1 MGLSSSILHRLYHTL
16 QHKYPDVLFFGN
28 PAHRTLA
35 LTFDDG
41 PHPRDTEQVLTALTN
56 HKIRAT
62 FFLVGKYAEEHPS
75 LVRRIY
81 ESEHQLAL
89 HCQRHIPFPLESA
102 SSLQGQLA
110 RARESIAQ
118 AAGISAETIRDIR
131 PPYGAFTA
139 KTAHLLTGWGYRL
152 VMWSSI
158 PQHWMQPL
166 RWSIRQVLAEASP
179 GGIIVLHDGH
189 GHGKKVTEIVDAIIP
204 PLKAQGYEFI
214 TIQEMHQ
221 QK

>member
-16 QHKYPDVLFFGN
+16 QNKYPDVLFFGN
-28 PAHRTLA
+28 PDNRTLA

-41 PHPRDTEQVLTALTN
+41 PHPRDTPQVLAALAK
-56 HKIRAT
+56 HDIRAT
-62 FFLVGKYAEEHPS
+62 FFLVGSYAEEHPT
-75 LVRRIY
+75 LVRRIH
-81 ESEHQLAL
+81 ESGHQLAL
-89 HCQRHIPFPLESA
+89 HCQRHIPFPWENA
-102 SSLQGQLA
+102 STLQGQLVQA
-110 RARESIAQ
+110 RKAIAH
-118 AAGISAETIRDIR
+118 ATGIAPETIRDIR

-139 KTAHLLTGWGYRL
+139 KTATQLSKWGYRL

-204 PLKAQGYEFI
+204 ALKAQGYEFV
-214 TIQEMHQ
+214 TIQEMYQ